1 MNKGQTIGYLLMNIG
16 TPSDPSIKGIRKFLK
31 EFLSDPDV
39 IDSNSI
45 LRWAI
50 VNLIVAPFR
59 PKKILHQ
66 YESIWMKEGSPL
78 IVYSERFK
86 SSLINSNSGMNVEV
100 GMRYGEPS
108 IEDALGKFKSQGVSK
123 IIICPMFPQYAQ
135 ATTGSCISRAIELI
149 DNEGF
154 EYSVLNH
161 FYNEEFYIDC
171 MVDSIK
177 NNDSYKECDL
187 LLFSF
192 HGLPERQIKRLDTS
206 GSYCINTDNCCE
218 QASEFNEF
226 CYRFH
231 CSLTVQKIMEK
242 LGTDKSYRMCF
253 QSRFGMDKWIQPDIL
268 TVLQDSTNNGVKNIA
283 VSCPSFV
290 ADCLETLEEIAIRD
304 KDAFIAMG
312 GEKLDLIPSLN
323 DSHDWVIGFS
333 DYLYRNS

>member
-1 MNKGQTIGYLLMNIG
+1 MK
-16 TPSDPSIKGIRKFLK
+16 KFLLLLIVP
-31 EFLSDPDV
+31 FLSFSQQLITENMIFDGQEREY
-39 IDSNSI
+39 I
-45 LRWAI
+45 LYIPSSYDAT
-50 VNLIVAPFR
+50 
-59 PKKILHQ
+59 
-66 YESIWMKEGSPL
+66 
-78 IVYSERFK
+78 SE
-86 SSLINSNSGMNVEV
+86 
-100 GMRYGEPS
+100 
-108 IEDALGKFKSQGVSK
+108 
-123 IIICPMFPQYAQ
+123 FP
-135 ATTGSCISRAIELI
+135 
-149 DNEGF
+149 
-154 EYSVLNH
+154 
-161 FYNEEFYIDC
+161 
-171 MVDSIK
+171 
-177 NNDSYKECDL
+177 

-268 TVLQDSTNNGVKNIA
+268 TVLQDSANNGVKNIA

-323 DSHDWVIGFS
+323 DAHDWVIGFS